1 MPYALG
7 VNQYGNAQY
16 GQLSPQTTFH
26 PDATLRFT
34 VQGNVMTSNMVPPM
48 LTIDGH
54 KAPSRM
60 SGSVDIPIE
69 SGWHHLEASSQWLR
83 RYGQAA
89 FDVDIAPGQVVE
101 VFYAPPFHQ
110 FTSGEM
116 GLTPQKR
123 KGAGLMWGF
132 FGGLGLFVVVVVA
145 ITASL

>member
-1 MPYALG
+1 MDQ
-7 VNQYGNAQY
+7 NGNAQY
-16 GQLSPQTTFH
+16 GQLSPQRAFS

-69 SGWHHLEASSQWLR
+69 SGRHHLEASSQWLR

-89 FDVDIAPGQVVE
+89 FDVHVAPEQTLE

-110 FTSGEM
+110 FTSGAM
-116 GLTPQKR
+116 GLTRQKR
-123 KGAGLMWGF
+123 KGAGLMWGV
-132 FGGLGLFVVVVVA
+132 FGALGLFIVLVVLVPVVA
-145 ITASL
+145 SL